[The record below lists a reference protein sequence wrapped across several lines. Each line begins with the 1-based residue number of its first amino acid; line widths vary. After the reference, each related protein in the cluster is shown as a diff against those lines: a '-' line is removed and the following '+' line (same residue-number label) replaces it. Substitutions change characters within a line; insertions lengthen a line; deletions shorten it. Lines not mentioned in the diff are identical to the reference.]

1 MGFPD
6 RIIVGRTEDQNAFPQ
21 GLNINERGAA
31 FQQLSASGLMQ
42 LLAQL
47 IDCRTYAQEIFTE
60 IHEETMKTGAR
71 LAQVKERVQAIRQ
84 FVPAIQQTFHQT
96 APDCFHV
103 PSSQKLVRGN
113 KAAMGIFIRPKAPM
127 SVNRRRADSH
137 KMPDLDKF
145 NQFSHALDLTTLK
158 RENPNLEEATLRCSD
173 KYSLPA
179 FFYLQWVAAETE
191 KRRIMEEQKKR
202 RKEER
207 KARRKAKRGGKKKR
221 QDHKIRKIKKK
232 YVDQFGNVYYKEVGG
247 SSGPVEARQGLA
259 QADRGNVQ
267 VVSKDYN
274 RGNQQINQ
282 DLYQGTGNAG
292 TFDINSQPPPVN
304 KRHSQISMQ
313 PPRRSVHEVAMQPQS
328 LPQPSPP
335 QFSVAP
341 PPVMHTGQ
349 HQHVAMPQPPGPP
362 PMQQMQMPPTPV
374 MPQQPATPPQP
385 VFPDHMLPYK
395 KMAKFGVGPAA
406 IKNKMKAN
414 GDDPNDYD
422 IYMGDGKG
430 SGAPPAQRSNRPPS
444 QPRPK
449 MVIPTHAA
457 LRPTPQATKP
467 KRGGGLLDAI
477 RMGAKLKKSVDRPKP
492 PPMAPTGRDAMLAAI
507 SGGRQLK
514 KAEDRHIAA
523 AEPEEPESNI
533 LAFLQLRVAITGDSS
548 SEDDDSD
555 WDEDSS

>member
-60 IHEETMKTGAR
+60 IHEETMKTGQR
-71 LAQVKERVQAIRQ
+71 LAKVKERVQIIRQ
-84 FVPAIQQTFHQT
+84 IVPQVQQTFHNT

-103 PSSQKLVRGN
+103 PSTQKLVRGN
-113 KAAMGIFIRPKAPM
+113 KVAMGLFIRPQAPM

-158 RENPNLEEATLRCSD
+158 RENPNLEEKNLRCSD

-207 KARRKAKRGGKKKR
+207 RARRKNRKGKKK
-221 QDHKIRKIKKK
+221 KTPESIRKIKKK

-247 SSGPVEARQGLA
+247 SSGPVTTRQGLA

-267 VVSKDYN
+267 VVSKDYST
-274 RGNQQINQ
+274 GKQQINKNI
-282 DLYQGTGNAG
+282 YQQENGG
-292 TFDINSQPPPVN
+292 TFDIHSQPPPVN

-313 PPRRSVHEVAMQPQS
+313 PPRRSVHSVEQQVM
-328 LPQPSPP
+328 PQPLPP
-335 QFSVAP
+335 TFVTKP
-341 PPVMHTGQ
+341 PPVMHSGQ
-349 HQHVAMPQPPGPP
+349 HQHVAMPTHPGPP
-362 PMQQMQMPPTPV
+362 PMMQQMPPTPV
-374 MPQQPATPPQP
+374 IQQPVVPQQPSMPS
-385 VFPDHMLPYK
+385 HMIPYQ
-395 KMAKFGVGPAA
+395 KMQKFGVGPAQ
-406 IKNKMKAN
+406 IMNKMRGN

-422 IYMGDGKG
+422 IYLGDGKS
-430 SGAPPAQRSNRPPS
+430 SGGPPPQRTNQPPR
-444 QPRPK
+444 QPRPQL
-449 MVIPTHAA
+449 VIPTQPV
-457 LRPTPQATKP
+457 LRKTPTPTKP

-477 RMGAKLKKSVDRPKP
+477 RQGATRAKLKKSVERPKP

-507 SGGRQLK
+507 QGGLNLK
-514 KAEDRHIAA
+514 KSSDRQIAD
-523 AEPEEPESNI
+523 AEPEEANDNI
-533 LAFLQLRVAITGDSS
+533 LAFLQLRVAIQGESS
-548 SEDDDSD
+548 SEGEDSD
-555 WDEDSS
+555 WDDDSS